1 MKVAKI
7 KIQVPVTSFRY
18 PHFLIGRQPSFVMP
32 PPSTIYGH
40 VASALGEW
48 FNPEMVRFAY
58 RFQSTA
64 RGSDLEHQHIITKGG
79 QSFRWKGKKYPVSVQ
94 GRVQPHMREILFG
107 CTLTLYLE
115 PSSLVEALQKPVFSV
130 VLGRSQDLASI
141 VSVEEVDL
149 EEAEGAYLEDTILPF
164 SMRSILGRG
173 ITLMM
178 PRYIEPPPE
187 RQPHFDRFILLQD
200 IVYAGNVEYS
210 PRLLQYEGRDQQTW
224 LIDPLSP
231 LKQGVHRGLVFHS
244 FVGSD
249 GTNV

>member
-7 KIQVPVTSFRY
+7 KIQVPITSFRY
-18 PHFLIGRQPSFVMP
+18 PHFLIGRQPSFIMP

-40 VASALGEW
+40 IASALGEW
-48 FNPEMVRFAY
+48 FNPETVRFAY

-79 QSFRWKGKKYPVSVQ
+79 QSFSWKGKKHPVSVQ
-94 GRVQPHMREILFG
+94 GRVQPHMRDILFG

-115 PSSLVEALQKPVFSV
+115 PVSLAKAFQKPVFSV

-141 VSVEEVDL
+141 VSVEEVVL
-149 EEAEGAYLEDTILPF
+149 QEAEGAYLEDTILPF
-164 SMRSILGRG
+164 SMRPVLGRG

-200 IVYAGNVEYS
+200 TVYAGNVEHFS
-210 PRLLQYEGRDQQTW
+210 RLLQYEGQDQQTW

-231 LKQGVHRGLVFHS
+231 LKQGVHRGLIFHS
-244 FVGSD
+244 FVGGD
-249 GTNV
+249 DTNI